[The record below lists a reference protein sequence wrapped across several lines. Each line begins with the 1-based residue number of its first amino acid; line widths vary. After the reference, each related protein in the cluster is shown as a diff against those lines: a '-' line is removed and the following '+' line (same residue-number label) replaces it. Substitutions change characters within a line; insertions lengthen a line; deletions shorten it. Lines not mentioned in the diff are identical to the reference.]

1 MPELTGR
8 PERGERRR
16 RSRRPDHDVTRARL
30 SISVLALAL
39 IPAALGLSIST
50 ALSDKPDATIL
61 TRQQRLTSAAA
72 ADLLVREHG
81 IEARLTVLAADPEIA
96 RLSEGLSGSAGR
108 QLAQEALSAL
118 RGSDGTIVSG
128 ACISGIYDARTTIL
142 SDGSDAQADGSACAT
157 DALLARASRSAVGE
171 VMRTQ
176 TRTSAGAQR
185 LLVATR
191 LGGPVPA
198 DAVLAVAIDLGE
210 LLTRTPAGSGEAA
223 TALIVDELSA
233 TMLAGIARAAADE
246 SEARSSLQPREAAVY
261 VRGILTDYRP
271 TADDL
276 AAAGWLTSVAS
287 LWATI
292 DGSALALIHLWP
304 RPAPPPPIGLLIALA
319 GVAAAALL
327 GGFAFLRHLL
337 RPFRELEESQ
347 AQLATLYREA
357 REDSLHDGLTAMG
370 NHRSFHEELA
380 RQFGLFERD
389 SVPFSLL
396 LIDLD
401 DLKVVND
408 RDGHAEGDR
417 LLTGLASKM
426 REAFR
431 ETDRLFRTGGDEFAV
446 IMPDTE
452 SDDAVELAGR
462 LRHYC
467 TRPPWGEPRVA
478 FSGGISAVPQFT
490 RDVGQLSRQADVA
503 LYWAKRHGRGFV
515 ELFDPERDQVA
526 GDSGPDGLDNAI
538 HEVIRLRAL
547 SPVFQPIVDLRTR
560 TILGF
565 EGLIRPAA
573 QNPFPDPYRLFAAA
587 AATGRTVELDLAAL
601 EVVAAGASAIST
613 DRIVSIN
620 LSSKTL
626 EVKDFDS
633 NWLLSSLRRNG
644 IAPERVIVEL
654 TERDPISDLKRL
666 KRNVMH
672 LSEYGVRLAADDV
685 GAGNAG
691 LRLLTELPFD
701 IVKIDLSL
709 VQEAA
714 RNTATWAV
722 LRSLRDFAWRQH
734 AMVIGEGVETPE
746 QVEAL
751 CQLDIDIGQGFL
763 LGRPQVLSM
772 LEPRDRAS
780 LKASHVGPD
789 HAPAA
794 PIGGVP
800 ILDGPYRLDGPSTL
814 VGRPELDRP
823 PRTMSERGRGLIPQP
838 LQPRTVAIT
847 PR

>member
-1 MPELTGR
+1 M
-8 PERGERRR
+8 
-16 RSRRPDHDVTRARL
+16 TRARL
-30 SISVLALAL
+30 LIGVLALAL

-50 ALSDKPDATIL
+50 ALSAGPDATIL
-61 TRQQRLTSAAA
+61 TAQQRLTSSAA

-96 RLSEGLSGSAGR
+96 RLSEGVSGSAGR

-128 ACISGIYDARTTIL
+128 ACISGILDARTTIL
-142 SDGSDAQADGSACAT
+142 SDGSDAQADESVCAT
-157 DALLARASRSAVGE
+157 GTLLARARSSAVGE

-176 TRTSAGAQR
+176 VRTSAGAHR

-191 LGGPVPA
+191 LGSPVSA
-198 DAVLAVAIDLGE
+198 DAVLTVAIDLEE
-210 LLTRTPAGSGEAA
+210 LLTQTPAGSGEAP

-233 TMLAGIARAAADE
+233 TMLAGIARATAVG
-246 SEARSSLQPREAAVY
+246 SEARSSLQPRQAAIY

-271 TADDL
+271 TVDAL

-287 LWATI
+287 LWSTI

-304 RPAPPPPIGLLIALA
+304 KPAPPPPIGLFVALA

-327 GGFAFLRHLL
+327 GAFAFLRHLIPPL
-337 RPFRELEESQ
+337 RELEESQ

-370 NHRSFHEELA
+370 NHRSFYEELA
-380 RQFGLFERD
+380 RQFELFERD
-389 SVPFSLL
+389 GVPFSLM

-401 DLKVVND
+401 NLKVVND
-408 RDGHAEGDR
+408 REGHAEGDR
-417 LLTGLASKM
+417 LLTALATNM

-431 ETDRLFRTGGDEFAV
+431 EHDRLFRTGGDEFAV

-452 SDDAVELAGR
+452 ADDAVKLAGR
-462 LRHYC
+462 LQHYSV
-467 TRPPWGEPRVA
+467 RPRWGERPLA
-478 FSGGISAVPQFT
+478 FSGGISAVPQFS
-490 RDVGQLSRQADVA
+490 RDIGQLYRQADMA
-503 LYWAKRHGRGFV
+503 LYWVKRHGRGFV
-515 ELFDPERDQVA
+515 EVFDPDRDEVA
-526 GDSGPDGLDNAI
+526 GEPGPDGLEAAI

-547 SPVFQPIVDLRTR
+547 SPVFQPIVDLRTGS
-560 TILGF
+560 ILGY

-573 QNPFPDPYRLFAAA
+573 QNPFPDSYRLFAAA
-587 AATGRTVELDLAAL
+587 AAVGRTVELDLAAL
-601 EVVAAGASAIST
+601 EVVAAGASEIAS
-613 DRIVSIN
+613 DRVVSVN

-633 NWLLSSLRRNG
+633 AWLLSSLLRNG
-644 IAPERVIVEL
+644 IAPGRVIVEL

-722 LRSLRDFAWRQH
+722 LRSLRDFARRQN
-734 AMVIGEGVETPE
+734 AIVIGEGVETPE

-751 CQLDIDIGQGFL
+751 RQLDIDIGQGFL
-763 LGRPQVLSM
+763 LGRPQALSM
-772 LEPRDRAS
+772 LGPRDRAS
-780 LKASHVGPD
+780 LNTGGLSPDLGTASPSDG
-789 HAPAA
+789 APSL
-794 PIGGVP
+794 GVVP

-814 VGRPELDRP
+814 GGPELDTP
-823 PRTMSERGRGLIPQP
+823 PRPMPGRGRGLILQP

-847 PR
+847 PH

>member
-1 MPELTGR
+1 MTTTL
-8 PERGERRR
+8 
-16 RSRRPDHDVTRARL
+16 SNRPDPTT
-30 SISVLALAL
+30 LA
-39 IPAALGLSIST
+39 P
-50 ALSDKPDATIL
+50 
-61 TRQQRLTSAAA
+61 QQRLTSAAA
-72 ADLLVREHG
+72 AALLVREQG
-81 IEARLTVLAADPEIA
+81 IEARLAALAADPDVG
-96 RLSEGLSGSAGR
+96 RLSEGLSGPPGQQAAESA
-108 QLAQEALSAL
+108 LAAL
-118 RGSDGTIVSG
+118 RGPDGTIVSG
-128 ACISGIYDARTTIL
+128 ACITSLADARSAVL
-142 SDGSDAQADGSACAT
+142 VAGSDAPASTTDCASDGLLTQADQSAAGVVS
-157 DALLARASRSAVGE
+157 RA
-171 VMRTQ
+171 VMP
-176 TRTSAGAQR
+176 TSSGAR

-191 LGGPVPA
+191 LEDDGASGS
-198 DAVLAVAIDLGE
+198 VLAAGIDLAE
-210 LLTRTPAGSGEAA
+210 LLAATRAASGEASS
-223 TALIVDELSA
+223 ALIVDGQSA
-233 TMLAGIARAAADE
+233 AILAGSARPADAESGVRAA
-246 SEARSSLQPREAAVY
+246 LQPHELAIY
-261 VRGILTDYRP
+261 VRGILTSYRP
-271 TADDL
+271 TLDEL
-276 AAAGWLTSVAS
+276 ASAGWVTSVAS
-287 LWATI
+287 LWPTV
-292 DGSALALIHLWP
+292 DGSGLALIHLWP
-304 RPAPPPPIGLLIALA
+304 KPAAALPIGLYIALA
-319 GVAAAALL
+319 GLAAAALV
-327 GGFAFLRHLL
+327 GSAAFVRHLD
-337 RPFRELEESQ
+337 RPFRELEASQ
-347 AQLATLYREA
+347 ANLATLYREA

-370 NHRSFHEELA
+370 NHRSFREELA
-380 RQFGLFERD
+380 RQSERFERD
-389 SVPFSLL
+389 GVPFSLL
-396 LIDLD
+396 FIDLD
-401 DLKVVND
+401 ELKVVND

-417 LLTGLASKM
+417 LLTCLASKM

-431 ETDRLFRTGGDEFAV
+431 ETDRLFRIGGDEFAV

-452 SDDAVELAGR
+452 SDDAVKLAGR

-467 TRPPWGEPRVA
+467 TRPSWGEPPVA
-478 FSGGISAVPQFT
+478 FSGGISAVPQFA
-490 RDVGQLSRQADVA
+490 RDVGKLTEQADVA
-503 LYWAKRHGRGFV
+503 LYWAKGHGRGFV
-515 ELFDPERDQVA
+515 ELFDPERDQVS
-526 GDSGPDGLDNAI
+526 GDPGPDGLDNAI

-672 LSEYGVRLAADDV
+672 LSEYGLRLAADDV

-691 LRLLTELPFD
+691 LGLLTELPFD

-734 AMVIGEGVETPE
+734 AIVIGEGVETPE
-746 QVEAL
+746 QEEAL
-751 CQLDIDIGQGFL
+751 RQLDIDIGQGFL

-780 LKASHVGPD
+780 LKASQAGPD

-794 PIGGVP
+794 PIGGVR
-800 ILDGPYRLDGPSTL
+800 ILDGPYRLDGHPERDGLPS
-814 VGRPELDRP
+814 P
-823 PRTMSERGRGLIPQP
+823 PPGAGSDVPVFRP
-838 LQPRTVAIT
+838 LQPRAVMVA
-847 PR
+847 PS

>member
-1 MPELTGR
+1 M
-8 PERGERRR
+8 R
-16 RSRRPDHDVTRARL
+16 RSLA
-30 SISVLALAL
+30 VLALAL
-39 IPAALGLSIST
+39 IPAAVGVWMTTTLSNQ
-50 ALSDKPDATIL
+50 PDPTTLA
-61 TRQQRLTSAAA
+61 RQQRLTSAAA
-72 ADLLVREHG
+72 AALLVHEQG
-81 IEARLTVLAADPEIA
+81 IEARLVALAADPDVG
-96 RLSEGLSGSAGR
+96 RLSEGLSGPSEQQAAQSAM
-108 QLAQEALSAL
+108 AAL
-118 RGSDGTIVSG
+118 RGPDGMIVSG
-128 ACISGIYDARTTIL
+128 ACITSLADGRSAVL
-142 SDGSDAQADGSACAT
+142 VAGSDAPASTTDCANDGLLTQAD
-157 DALLARASRSAVGE
+157 RSASGVISRA
-171 VMRTQ
+171 VVP
-176 TRTSAGAQR
+176 TSSGAR
-185 LLVATR
+185 LVVATR
-191 LGGPVPA
+191 LGDD
-198 DAVLAVAIDLGE
+198 DASGTVLAAGIDLAE
-210 LLTRTPAGSGEAA
+210 LLAVTRPGSEEASS
-223 TALIVDELSA
+223 ALIVDGQSA
-233 TMLAGIARAAADE
+233 AILAGSARPADPESGVGAA
-246 SEARSSLQPREAAVY
+246 LQPRDLAPY
-261 VRGILTDYRP
+261 VLGVLTSYRP
-271 TADDL
+271 TLDDL
-276 AAAGWLTSVAS
+276 ASAGWVTSVAA
-287 LWATI
+287 LWPTV
-292 DGSALALIHLWP
+292 DGSGVALIHLWP
-304 RPAPPPPIGLLIALA
+304 KPAAPPPIGLYIALA
-319 GVAAAALL
+319 GLAAVAL
-327 GGFAFLRHLL
+327 GGSAAFVRHLD

-347 AQLATLYREA
+347 ANLATLYREA
-357 REDSLHDGLTAMG
+357 REDLLHDGLTAMG
-370 NHRSFHEELA
+370 NHRSFREELA
-380 RQFGLFERD
+380 RQFERFERD
-389 SVPFSLL
+389 GVPFSLL

-417 LLTGLASKM
+417 LLTGLASRM

-446 IMPDTE
+446 IMPDAE
-452 SDDAVELAGR
+452 LDDAVKLAGR

-467 TRPPWGEPRVA
+467 TRPSWGEPPVA

-490 RDVGQLSRQADVA
+490 RDVGQLTRQADVA

-515 ELFDPERDQVA
+515 ELFDPERDQVS

-538 HEVIRLRAL
+538 HEVIRLRAF

-626 EVKDFDS
+626 EVKDFDP

-644 IAPERVIVEL
+644 IVPERVIVEL

-672 LSEYGVRLAADDV
+672 LSEYGMRLAADDV

-734 AMVIGEGVETPE
+734 AIVIGEGVETPE
-746 QVEAL
+746 QEEAL
-751 CQLDIDIGQGFL
+751 RQLDIDIGQGFL
-763 LGRPQVLSM
+763 LGRPQALSM
-772 LEPRDRAS
+772 LEPHDRVS
-780 LKASHVGPD
+780 LKAGQVGPD

-794 PIGGVP
+794 PIGG
-800 ILDGPYRLDGPSTL
+800 IRTLDGPYRLDGQPERDGHPS
-814 VGRPELDRP
+814 P
-823 PRTMSERGRGLIPQP
+823 PPGAGSDVPIFRP
-838 LQPRTVAIT
+838 LQPRAVVVA
-847 PR
+847 PG